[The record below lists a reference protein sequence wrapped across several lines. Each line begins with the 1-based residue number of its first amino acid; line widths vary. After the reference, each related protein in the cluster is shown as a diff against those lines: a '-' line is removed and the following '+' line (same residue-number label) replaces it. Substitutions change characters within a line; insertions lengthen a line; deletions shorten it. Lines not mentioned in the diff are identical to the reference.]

1 MCSETYKIKA
11 YLVLSVAG
19 VYTYT
24 NFTVGKV
31 GSYYFG
37 PLSQFP
43 TKKLPKGQF
52 RPKRDHQ
59 ISDPVV
65 SVSFWSK
72 PLSWTTCDALGP
84 ILAFSSHFMGIFG
97 PRVGF

>member
-1 MCSETYKIKA
+1 MKPYLPKCAVNETYKIKA

-43 TKKLPKGQF
+43 TKNLPKA
-52 RPKRDHQ
+52 PKSTKKQSR
-59 ISDPVV
+59 IGY
-65 SVSFWSK
+65 K
-72 PLSWTTCDALGP
+72 K
-84 ILAFSSHFMGIFG
+84 
-97 PRVGF
+97 